1 MWKTI
6 LRRVLLMLPQIF
18 ILSVLAFLIAKM
30 MPGDPF
36 TGLIT
41 PETDPN
47 TIEALRVKSGF
58 YDPLPV
64 QYWNWIS
71 KAFRGDFG
79 QSYTYKYE
87 VTKLIGQ
94 RIGNTVWLS
103 LLTLILTYLI
113 ALPLGMIAGRFQNSW
128 ADKAIVVYTFITY
141 SIPVFVFALIL
152 LWLFGY
158 TLGWFPTR
166 GSVDSDVVGGTLG
179 YYVNKFHHMILP
191 AFTMAIL
198 STTGTI
204 QYLRTGV
211 IDAKSQ
217 DYVRTA
223 RAKGVPENVVFNR
236 HIFRNSILPIAAFL
250 GYEFTGLIGG
260 SVFIENIFS
269 YPGMG
274 NLFVTSI
281 TGRDYSVIL
290 ALLLLFGTATLLGT
304 LLSDII
310 MSIVDPRVRVQ

>member
-87 VTKLIGQ
+87 VTKLIGE

-103 LLTLILTYLI
+103 LLTLISTYLI
-113 ALPLGMIAGRFQNSW
+113 ALPLGMIAGRYQNSW

-141 SIPVFVFALIL
+141 SIPVFVFALVL

-166 GSVDSDVVGGTLG
+166 GSVDSDVVSGTLA
-179 YYVNKFHHMILP
+179 YYVNKFHHLILP

>member
-47 TIEALRVKSGF
+47 TIEALRVKAGF

-87 VTKLIGQ
+87 VTKLIGE

-103 LLTLILTYLI
+103 LLTMILTYLI
-113 ALPLGMIAGRFQNSW
+113 ALPLGMIAGRYQNSW

-166 GSVDSDVVGGTLG
+166 GSVDSDVVAGTLG

-281 TGRDYSVIL
+281 QGRDYSVIL

>member
-47 TIEALRVKSGF
+47 TIEALRVKAGF

-87 VTKLIGQ
+87 VTKLIGE

-141 SIPVFVFALIL
+141 SIPVFVFALVL

-166 GSVDSDVVGGTLG
+166 GSVDSDVVAGTLA

-223 RAKGVPENVVFNR
+223 RAKGVPKNVVFNR

>member
-47 TIEALRVKSGF
+47 TIEALRVKAGF

-87 VTKLIGQ
+87 VTKLIGE

-141 SIPVFVFALIL
+141 SIPLFVFALVL

-166 GSVDSDVVGGTLG
+166 GSVDSDVVSGTLA
-179 YYVNKFHHMILP
+179 YYLNKFHHLILP

>member
-128 ADKAIVVYTFITY
+128 ADKVIVVYTFITY

-166 GSVDSDVVGGTLG
+166 GSVDSDVVAGTMG

>member
-87 VTKLIGQ
+87 VTKLIGE

-113 ALPLGMIAGRFQNSW
+113 ALPLGMIAGRYQNSW

-141 SIPVFVFALIL
+141 SIPVFVFALVL

-166 GSVDSDVVGGTLG
+166 GSVDSDVASGTLA
-179 YYVNKFHHMILP
+179 YYLNKFHHLILP

-274 NLFVTSI
+274 NLFVSSI

>member
-103 LLTLILTYLI
+103 LLTMILTYLI

-141 SIPVFVFALIL
+141 SIPVFVFALVL

-166 GSVDSDVVGGTLG
+166 GSVDSDVVTGTLG

>member
-141 SIPVFVFALIL
+141 SIPVFVFALVL
-152 LWLFGY
+152 LWLF

-166 GSVDSDVVGGTLG
+166 GSVDSDVVAGTVG

-281 TGRDYSVIL
+281 QGRDYSVIL

>member
-87 VTKLIGQ
+87 VTKLIGE

-113 ALPLGMIAGRFQNSW
+113 ALPLGMIAGRYQNSW

-141 SIPVFVFALIL
+141 SIPVFVFALVL

-166 GSVDSDVVGGTLG
+166 GSVDSDVVAGTLA

>member
-47 TIEALRVKSGF
+47 TIEALRVKAGF

-87 VTKLIGQ
+87 VTKLIGE

-113 ALPLGMIAGRFQNSW
+113 ALPLGMIAGRYQNSW
-128 ADKAIVVYTFITY
+128 ADKVIVVYTFITY
-141 SIPVFVFALIL
+141 SIPVFVFALVL

-166 GSVDSDVVGGTLG
+166 GSVDSDVVAGTLG

>member
-87 VTKLIGQ
+87 VTKLIGE

-166 GSVDSDVVGGTLG
+166 GSVDSDVVAGTLA

-191 AFTMAIL
+191 AFTMALL

>member
-47 TIEALRVKSGF
+47 TIEALRVKAGF

-87 VTKLIGQ
+87 VTKLIGE

-113 ALPLGMIAGRFQNSW
+113 ALPLGMIAGRYQNSW

-141 SIPVFVFALIL
+141 SIPVFVFALVL

-166 GSVDSDVVGGTLG
+166 GSVDSDVVSGTLS
-179 YYVNKFHHMILP
+179 YYLNKFHHLILP

>member
-47 TIEALRVKSGF
+47 TIEALRVKAGF

-87 VTKLIGQ
+87 VTKLIGE

-166 GSVDSDVVGGTLG
+166 GSVDSDVVAGTIG

>member
-71 KAFRGDFG
+71 KAFRGDLG

-87 VTKLIGQ
+87 VTKLIGE

-141 SIPVFVFALIL
+141 SIPVFVFALVL

-166 GSVDSDVVGGTLG
+166 GSVDSDVVTGTLA
-179 YYVNKFHHMILP
+179 YYVNKFHHLILP

-223 RAKGVPENVVFNR
+223 RAKGVPENIVFNR

-274 NLFVTSI
+274 NLFVSSI
-281 TGRDYSVIL
+281 LGRDYSVIL

>member
-6 LRRVLLMLPQIF
+6 LRRVLMMLPQIF

-47 TIEALRVKSGF
+47 TIEALRVKAGF

-87 VTKLIGQ
+87 VTKLIGE

-103 LLTLILTYLI
+103 LLTMILTYLI

-141 SIPVFVFALIL
+141 SIPVFVFALVL

-166 GSVDSDVVGGTLG
+166 GSVDSDVVAGTLG
-179 YYVNKFHHMILP
+179 YYINKFHHMILP

>member
-47 TIEALRVKSGF
+47 TIEALRVKAGF

-87 VTKLIGQ
+87 VTKLIGE

-141 SIPVFVFALIL
+141 SIPVFVFALVL

-166 GSVDSDVVGGTLG
+166 GSVDSDVVSGTLA
-179 YYVNKFHHMILP
+179 YYLNKFHHMILP

-281 TGRDYSVIL
+281 LGRDYSVIL

>member
-87 VTKLIGQ
+87 VTKLIGE

-141 SIPVFVFALIL
+141 SIPVFVFALVL

-166 GSVDSDVVGGTLG
+166 GSVDSDVVAGTLG

-274 NLFVTSI
+274 NLFVSSI

>member
-141 SIPVFVFALIL
+141 SIPVFVFALVL

-166 GSVDSDVVGGTLG
+166 GSVDSDVVAGTMG

-281 TGRDYSVIL
+281 QGRDYSVIL

>member
-87 VTKLIGQ
+87 VTKLIGE

-141 SIPVFVFALIL
+141 SIPVFVFALVL

-166 GSVDSDVVGGTLG
+166 GSVDSDVVSGTLD
-179 YYVNKFHHMILP
+179 YYLNKFHHLILP

>member
-47 TIEALRVKSGF
+47 TIEALRVKAGF

-87 VTKLIGQ
+87 VTKLIGE

-141 SIPVFVFALIL
+141 SIPVFVFALVL

-166 GSVDSDVVGGTLG
+166 GSVDSDVVSGTLA
-179 YYVNKFHHMILP
+179 YYLNKFHHLILP

>member
-87 VTKLIGQ
+87 VTKLIGE

-103 LLTLILTYLI
+103 LLTLILTNLI
-113 ALPLGMIAGRFQNSW
+113 ALPLGMIAGRYQNSW

-141 SIPVFVFALIL
+141 SIPVFVFALVL

-166 GSVDSDVVGGTLG
+166 GSVDSDVVAGTLG
-179 YYVNKFHHMILP
+179 YYINKFHHMILP

>member
-87 VTKLIGQ
+87 VTKLIGE

-113 ALPLGMIAGRFQNSW
+113 ALPLGMIAGRYQNSW

-141 SIPVFVFALIL
+141 SIPVFGFALVL

-166 GSVDSDVVGGTLG
+166 GSVDSDVVSGTLA
-179 YYVNKFHHMILP
+179 YYLNKFHHLILP

>member
-47 TIEALRVKSGF
+47 TIEALRVKAGF

-87 VTKLIGQ
+87 VTKLIGE

-113 ALPLGMIAGRFQNSW
+113 ALPLGMIAGRYQNSW

-141 SIPVFVFALIL
+141 SIPVFVFALVL

-166 GSVDSDVVGGTLG
+166 GSVDSDVVAGTLG
-179 YYVNKFHHMILP
+179 YYVNKFHHLILP

>member
-87 VTKLIGQ
+87 VTKLIGE

-113 ALPLGMIAGRFQNSW
+113 ALPLGMIAGRFQNS
-128 ADKAIVVYTFITY
+128 ASDKTIVVYTFITY
-141 SIPVFVFALIL
+141 SIPVFVFALVL

-166 GSVDSDVVGGTLG
+166 GSVDSDVVAGTLG

>member
-141 SIPVFVFALIL
+141 SIPVFVFALVL

-166 GSVDSDVVGGTLG
+166 GSVDSDVVAGTLG
-179 YYVNKFHHMILP
+179 YYINKFHHMILP
-191 AFTMAIL
+191 AFTMALL

>member
-87 VTKLIGQ
+87 VTKLIGE

-113 ALPLGMIAGRFQNSW
+113 ALPLGMIAGRYQNSW

-166 GSVDSDVVGGTLG
+166 GSVDSDVVAGTMG
-179 YYVNKFHHMILP
+179 YYVNKFHHLILP

>member
-79 QSYTYKYE
+79 LSYTYKYE
-87 VTKLIGQ
+87 VTKLIGE

-141 SIPVFVFALIL
+141 SIPVFVFALVL

-166 GSVDSDVVGGTLG
+166 GSVDSDVVSGTLA
-179 YYVNKFHHMILP
+179 YYLNKFHHMILP

-281 TGRDYSVIL
+281 LGRDYSVIL

>member
-47 TIEALRVKSGF
+47 TIEALRVKAGF

-87 VTKLIGQ
+87 VTKLIGE

-141 SIPVFVFALIL
+141 SIPVFVFALLL

-166 GSVDSDVVGGTLG
+166 GSVDSDVVSGTLA
-179 YYVNKFHHMILP
+179 YYLNKFHHLILP

-274 NLFVTSI
+274 NLFVSSI
-281 TGRDYSVIL
+281 LGRDYSVIL

>member
-47 TIEALRVKSGF
+47 TIEALRVKAGF

-87 VTKLIGQ
+87 VTKLIGE

-128 ADKAIVVYTFITY
+128 ADKVIVVYTFITY
-141 SIPVFVFALIL
+141 SIPVFVFALVL

-166 GSVDSDVVGGTLG
+166 GSVDSDVVAGTLG

-191 AFTMAIL
+191 AFTMALL

-281 TGRDYSVIL
+281 LGRDYSVIL

>member
-87 VTKLIGQ
+87 VTKLIGE

-103 LLTLILTYLI
+103 LLTMILTYLI
-113 ALPLGMIAGRFQNSW
+113 ALPLGMIAGRYQNSW

-141 SIPVFVFALIL
+141 SIPVFVFALVL

-166 GSVDSDVVGGTLG
+166 GSVDSDVVSGTLA
-179 YYVNKFHHMILP
+179 YYLNKFHHLILP

-274 NLFVTSI
+274 NLFVSSI

>member
-79 QSYTYKYE
+79 LSYTYKYE

-113 ALPLGMIAGRFQNSW
+113 ALPLGMIAGRYQNSW

-141 SIPVFVFALIL
+141 SIPVFVFALVL

-166 GSVDSDVVGGTLG
+166 GSVDSDVVSGTLA
-179 YYVNKFHHMILP
+179 YYLNKFHHMILP

-281 TGRDYSVIL
+281 LGRDYSVIL

>member
-6 LRRVLLMLPQIF
+6 LRRVLMMLPQIF

-47 TIEALRVKSGF
+47 TIEALRVKAGF

-87 VTKLIGQ
+87 VTKLIGE

-103 LLTLILTYLI
+103 LLTMILTYLI

-141 SIPVFVFALIL
+141 SIPVFVFALVL

-166 GSVDSDVVGGTLG
+166 GSVDSDVVAGTLA

>member
-47 TIEALRVKSGF
+47 TIEALRVKAGF

-79 QSYTYKYE
+79 QSYTYKYD
-87 VTKLIGQ
+87 VTKLIGE

-113 ALPLGMIAGRFQNSW
+113 ALPLGMIAGRYQNSW

-141 SIPVFVFALIL
+141 SIPVFVFALVL

-166 GSVDSDVVGGTLG
+166 GSVDSDVVAGTLG
-179 YYVNKFHHMILP
+179 YYINKFHHMILP